1 MTSIVSVSLGFF
13 NETNLKRDT
22 VLKLFPAT
30 YNHEKQKVP
39 LIMGWKEKASS
50 DPDQIKQWQEF
61 YRDRIQL
68 WGAPCGPTNGIVVL
82 DVDIKN
88 GVNGLETIKSM
99 GLELPETW
107 WQATPSGGFHFFFQH
122 DPTRETGNKVK
133 FLPGLDLRSVG
144 GWASIYTL
152 DTSKPLAVMPQW
164 IYDQCQKKER
174 ERSPTA
180 HIAGVSPEV
189 GLEIFNEAIDAIRNA
204 PQGESNNTLN
214 IQSYLIGQLI
224 ASGGVSREYAEIELF
239 KAAKDRGKQDYEAKA
254 TITSGIEGGLKNPK
268 TIELPKQGPQLM
280 IRIPSLIPDAPT
292 LPDRWTPTFMTR
304 SDLLNRSKLKKP
316 QLFEN
321 WSTDD
326 IHITSADGGT
336 GKTTLKLYEAICL
349 ALGEPFLG
357 FRCYSPGRT
366 LFITGEDTAVKLS
379 AMVGAILNQMGLLD
393 GSPENEAK
401 VQVILSSIVIK
412 KDADLCLITKDKFN
426 FLTVNRDAL
435 NKVLQ
440 AVEDLQPRMI
450 VWDPIASFW
459 GSESSVNDMNKAVAK
474 FMGELQEKS
483 NACVEMINHIGKQS
497 SNSKD
502 LSQFAGRGGTG
513 LPSHSRV
520 VRVLQSMNAE
530 EYRDKTGLELEE
542 GKSAMLCNIGKF
554 TDGSP
559 LYNKPFIIVRD
570 GFLFARQAV
579 LAEKEREAQDF
590 NSDAERALIMIK
602 NTIRTGRYATQS
614 GIVAALRSSDDSMS
628 STRAR
633 DAIELLRMNGLY
645 GEMVRDVDHPDAS
658 VGGKILTVVGLDGE
672 LKQ

>member
-1 MTSIVSVSLGFF
+1 M
-13 NETNLKRDT
+13 NLKIFPVT
-22 VLKLFPAT
+22 V
-30 YNHEKQKVP
+30 NHEGNKIP
-39 LIMGWKEKASS
+39 LINQWKLKASN
-50 DPDQIKQWQEF
+50 DPDQIKQWSEF
-61 YRDRIQL
+61 FRDRIKL
-68 WGAPCGPTNGIVVL
+68 WGCPTGSINGFMAL
-82 DVDIKN
+82 DVDVKKSNGFETLTKN
-88 GVNGLETIKSM
+88 NISIS
-99 GLELPETW
+99 PTW
-107 WQATPSGGFHFFFQH
+107 WQATPSNGAHFLFQH
-122 DPTRETGNKVK
+122 DPAREVGNRVN
-133 FLPGLDLRSVG
+133 FLPS
-144 GWASIYTL
+144 L
-152 DTSKPLAVMPQW
+152 DTRSESGWIALYNLDMSVPLAPMPDW
-164 IYDQCQKKER
+164 IWQACQKKER
-174 ERSPTA
+174 EQSPTA
-180 HIAGVSPEV
+180 LIATVSPEV
-189 GLEIFNEAIDAIRNA
+189 GIEIFNNCLSEIISAAS
-204 PQGESNNTLN
+204 GEGNNVLN
-214 IQSYLIGQLI
+214 TQSYVVGQLI
-224 ASGGVSREYAEIELF
+224 AAGGVSREYAQQELF
-239 KAAKDRGKQDYEAKA
+239 KAALQRGRPEFEAKA

-268 TIELPKQGPQLM
+268 TVELPKQGPQLL
-280 IRIPSLIPDAPT
+280 IKIPSLIPDAPM
-292 LPDRWTPTFMTR
+292 LPDRWTPRFMTR

-321 WSTDD
+321 WSTED

-349 ALGEPFLG
+349 ALGEHFLG

-366 LFITGEDTAVKLS
+366 LFVTGEDTAVKLS

-401 VQVILSSIVIK
+401 IQVVLSSIVIK
-412 KDADLCLITKDKFN
+412 KDADLCLISKDKFN
-426 FLTVNRDAL
+426 FLTVNREAL

-520 VRVLQSMNAE
+520 VRVLQAMNAE

-542 GKSAMLCNIGKF
+542 GKSAMLCNVGKF

-559 LYNKPFIIVRD
+559 LYMKPFIIVRD
-570 GFLFARQAV
+570 GFLFSRQAV

-590 NSDAERALIMIK
+590 NSDAERVLITIK
-602 NTIRTGRYATQS
+602 NTIRSGRHATAS
-614 GIVAALRSSDDSMS
+614 GIVAALRQSDDSMS
-628 STRAR
+628 STRVR
-633 DAIELLRMNGLY
+633 DGIEMLKMSGLY
-645 GEMVRDVDHPDAS
+645 GEMVRDIEHPDAS

>member
-1 MTSIVSVSLGFF
+1 M
-13 NETNLKRDT
+13 LKVIPIT
-22 VLKLFPAT
+22 L
-30 YNHEKQKVP
+30 NHEGQKVP
-39 LIMGWKEKASS
+39 LIMGWQSKSS
-50 DPDQIKQWQEF
+50 NDPDQIKQWQEF
-61 YRDRIQL
+61 FRDRL
-68 WGAPCGPTNGIVVL
+68 KFFGAPCGPTNGIVVL
-82 DVDIKN
+82 DVDVKN
-88 GVNGLETIKSM
+88 GKNGFDTIKSL
-99 GLELPETW
+99 GLEIPETW
-107 WQATPSGGFHFFFQH
+107 YQATPSGGMHFFFQH
-122 DPTRETGNKVK
+122 DPARETGNKVNFIK
-133 FLPGLDLRSVG
+133 DCDLRSTG
-144 GWASIYTL
+144 GWCGIYGLNT
-152 DTSKPLAVMPQW
+152 DKPLARMPDW
-164 IYDQCQKKER
+164 VYEYAQKKQKEM
-174 ERSPTA
+174 SPSSLIVT
-180 HIAGVSPEV
+180 VSPEI
-189 GLEIFNEAIDAIRNA
+189 GMEIFNAALDAVRNA
-204 PQGESNNTLN
+204 PPGESNNTLN
-214 IQSYLIGQLI
+214 VQSYLVGQLI
-224 ASGGVSREYAEIELF
+224 ASGGVSREYAQQELY
-239 KAAKDRGKQDYEAKA
+239 KAAIDRGKGDYEAKA

-268 TIELPKQGPQLM
+268 TVELPKQGPQIL
-280 IRIPSLIPDAPT
+280 IKIPALIPEPPM
-292 LPDRWTPTFMTR
+292 LPDRWTPRHMTR

-321 WSTDD
+321 WSTED

-366 LFITGEDTAVKLS
+366 LFVTGEDTAVKLS

-401 VQVILSSIVIK
+401 IQVVLSSIVIK
-412 KDADLCLITKDKFN
+412 KDADLCLISKDKFN
-426 FLTVNRDAL
+426 FLTVNREAL

-590 NSDAERALIMIK
+590 NSDAERVLITIK
-602 NTIRTGRYATQS
+602 NTIRSGRHATAS
-614 GIVAALRSSDDSMS
+614 GIVAALRQSDDSMS
-628 STRAR
+628 STRVR
-633 DAIELLRMNGLY
+633 DGIELLRMNGLY
-645 GEMVRDVDHPDAS
+645 GELVRDVDHPDAS

>member
-1 MTSIVSVSLGFF
+1 M
-13 NETNLKRDT
+13 LK
-22 VLKLFPAT
+22 VFPAT
-30 YNHEKQKVP
+30 INHEGNKVP
-39 LIMGWKEKASS
+39 LIMGWREKASN
-50 DPDQIKQWQEF
+50 DPEQIRQWQEF
-61 YRDRIQL
+61 YRDRIKL
-68 WGAPCGPTNGIVVL
+68 WGAPTGPINGIMAL
-82 DVDIKN
+82 DVDVKKENGMDVIKAH
-88 GVNGLETIKSM
+88 GF
-99 GLELPETW
+99 ELPPTW
-107 WQATPSGGFHFFFQH
+107 WQQTPSGGYHFIYQH
-122 DPTRETGNKVK
+122 DPTRLVGNRVK
-133 FLPGLDLRSVG
+133 FLPSLDTRDVG
-144 GWASIYTL
+144 GWIGVYNI
-152 DTSKPLAVMPQW
+152 DTSVPLSPMPDW
-164 IYDQCQKKER
+164 IWQACQKKER
-174 ERSPTA
+174 EQSPTA
-180 HIAGVSPEV
+180 LIAQVSPEI
-189 GLEIFNEAIDAIRNA
+189 GMEIFNNCLSEIINA
-204 PQGESNNTLN
+204 ASGEGNNVLN
-214 IQSYLIGQLI
+214 TQSYVVGQLI
-224 ASGGVSREYAEIELF
+224 AAGGVSREYAQQELF
-239 KAAKDRGKQDYEAKA
+239 KAALQRGRPEFEAKA
-254 TITSGIEGGLKNPK
+254 TITSGLDGGLKNPK
-268 TIELPKQGPQLM
+268 TVELPKQGPQIL
-280 IRIPSLIPDAPT
+280 IKIPALIPDAPT
-292 LPDRWTPTFMTR
+292 LPERWTPKMMTR

-321 WSTDD
+321 WSTED

-366 LFITGEDTAVKLS
+366 LFVTGEDTAVKLS

-401 VQVILSSIVIK
+401 IQVVLSSIVIK
-412 KDADLCLITKDKFN
+412 KDADLCLISKDKFN
-426 FLTVNRDAL
+426 FLTVNREAL

-590 NSDAERALIMIK
+590 NSDAERVLITIK
-602 NTIRTGRYATQS
+602 NTIRSGRHATAS
-614 GIVAALRSSDDSMS
+614 GIVAALRQSDDSMS
-628 STRAR
+628 STRVR
-633 DAIELLRMNGLY
+633 DGIELLRMNGLY
-645 GEMVRDVDHPDAS
+645 GELVRDVDHPDAS

>member
-1 MTSIVSVSLGFF
+1 M
-13 NETNLKRDT
+13 NLR
-22 VLKLFPAT
+22 VFPAT
-30 YNHEKQKVP
+30 INHEGNKVP
-39 LIMGWKEKASS
+39 LINGWQTKSS
-50 DPDQIKQWQEF
+50 NDPEQIRQWSELF
-61 YRDRIQL
+61 RDRIKF
-68 WGAPCGPTNGIVVL
+68 WGAPTGSINGIMAL
-82 DVDIKN
+82 DVDVKKEN
-88 GVNGLETIKSM
+88 GMDTIKAA
-99 GLELPETW
+99 GFELAPTW
-107 WQATPSGGFHFFFQH
+107 WQQTMSGGYHFIYQH
-122 DPTRETGNKVK
+122 DPEREVGNPVN
-133 FLPGLDLRSVG
+133 FLPSLDMRSEG
-144 GWASIYTL
+144 GWIALYNL
-152 DTSKPLAVMPQW
+152 DTSVPLARMPDW
-164 IYDQCQKKER
+164 VYENCKKKIKEQ
-174 ERSPTA
+174 SPTSL
-180 HIAGVSPEV
+180 IIRVPPEI
-189 GLEIFNEAIDAIRNA
+189 GLEILEKSVNEIKNS
-204 PQGESNNTLN
+204 PSGESNNTLN
-214 IQSYLIGQLI
+214 VQAYVVGQLI
-224 ASGGVSREYAEIELF
+224 ASGAFTREHAEAELF
-239 KAAKDRGKQDYEAKA
+239 KAAMERGKPQYEALS
-254 TITSGIEGGLKNPK
+254 TIKSGLENGLKNPK
-268 TIELPKQGPQLM
+268 TVELPKAGPVLN
-280 IRIPSLIPDAPT
+280 IRIPTLIPEPPGI
-292 LPDRWTPTFMTR
+292 PDRWTPKMMTR

-321 WSTDD
+321 WSTED

-366 LFITGEDTAVKLS
+366 LFVTGEDTAVKLS

-401 VQVILSSIVIK
+401 IQVVLSSIVIK
-412 KDADLCLITKDKFN
+412 KDADLCLISKDKFN
-426 FLTVNRDAL
+426 FLTVNREAL

-590 NSDAERALIMIK
+590 NSDAERVLITIK